1 MIMAFLMTQ
10 SFQNLFCQ
18 SLAALAAL
26 GPYLGQ
32 CKLTA
37 SGLAKIADQR
47 IFCFCI
53 CNKGIQSNHYRNS
66 VFLDILNML
75 LQIHNPFL

>member
-37 SGLAKIADQR
+37 SGL
-47 IFCFCI
+47 
-53 CNKGIQSNHYRNS
+53 GRNRGS
-66 VFLDILNML
+66 AHILL
-75 LQIHNPFL
+75 LYL